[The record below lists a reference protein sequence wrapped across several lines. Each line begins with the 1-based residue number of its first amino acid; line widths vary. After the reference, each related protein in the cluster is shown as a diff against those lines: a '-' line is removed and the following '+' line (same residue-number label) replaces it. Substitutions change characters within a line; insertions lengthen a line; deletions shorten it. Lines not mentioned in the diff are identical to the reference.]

1 MKKSKRNRIESVSVL
16 TLGCSKNMVDSENL
30 LGLLESNDYKLTS
43 DADHADALVI
53 NTCGFIKSAKE
64 ESIKLILDAAELR
77 RRKQIKKLIVSGCLT
92 ERYSNDLKK
101 QIKNVDGFFGVN
113 QNEDIVKALNHD
125 PKINLLNERFLLTPN
140 HFAFMKISEGCDRD
154 CSYCAIPMI
163 RGGHISR
170 PIEELVD
177 EAKQLA
183 DKGVREINM
192 IAQDSTFYGL
202 DLYKKRKLAELTER
216 IADVDGIEWV
226 RIHYAYPAGFPED
239 VLDLMNRHP
248 NVCNYLDIPLQHI
261 SDNVLKSMRRGV
273 GKAKQY
279 ELIEKFRSKVPD
291 LAIRSTFI
299 VGYPNESEENFKEL
313 YQFFED
319 AQLDRVGIFTYSQED
334 NTHADPLGDPIPED
348 TKNERRN
355 ALMELQQGISLK
367 KNEEKVGNKL
377 KVMIDEINPDYY
389 FGRTEHDAPEVDNGV
404 IISKSTKVKPGDF
417 CMVKITEAEEYDLI
431 GEIEEVL

>member
-1 MKKSKRNRIESVSVL
+1 MKKNKKSEINSVAVL
-16 TLGCSKNMVDSENL
+16 TLGCSKNMVDSEEL
-30 LGLLESNDYKLTS
+30 LGLLAANDYTITA

-113 QNEDIVKALNHD
+113 QNEDIVKALNHN
-125 PKINLLNERFLLTPN
+125 PKINLINERFLLTPP

-163 RGGHISR
+163 RGKHISR
-170 PIEELVD
+170 PIEDLVA

-183 DKGVREINM
+183 AKGVREINM

-202 DLYKKRKLAELTER
+202 DIYGKRKLAELTEQ

-239 VLDLMNRHP
+239 VLDLMARHP
-248 NVCNYLDIPLQHI
+248 NVCNYMDIPLQHI
-261 SDNVLKSMRRGV
+261 SDDVLKSMRRGV
-273 GKAKQY
+273 GKQKQY
-279 ELIEKFRSKVPD
+279 DLIEKFRAKVPE

-299 VGYPNESEENFKEL
+299 VGYPNETEENFQEL
-313 YQFFED
+313 YKFFED

-334 NTHADPLGDPIPED
+334 DTHADPLGDPIPEEV
-348 TKNERRN
+348 KAERRN

-367 KNEEKVGNKL
+367 KNQAKVGKLL
-377 KVMIDEINPDYY
+377 KVMIDEITPDYY
-389 FGRTEHDAPEVDNGV
+389 YGRTEHDAPEVDNGV
-404 IISKSTKVKPGDF
+404 IISKEVKVKPGDF
-417 CMVKITEAEEYDLI
+417 CMVEITEAEEYDLVGKI
-431 GEIEEVL
+431 KEVL